1 VGHHWRFR
9 LFRLA
14 EASRKVLDMKIVVQ
28 KNIQGAWFWH
38 LIAANGE
45 ILSSSQAYASKS
57 NCKKT
62 AKLVSVAGGFELVI
76 E

>member
-1 VGHHWRFR
+1 MGHHRRFR
-9 LFRLA
+9 LFRLG
-14 EASRKVLDMKIVVQ
+14 ASERKVLDMKIVVQ
-28 KNIQGAWFWH
+28 KNVQGAWFWH

-45 ILSSSQAYASKS
+45 ILSSSQAYASKG

-62 AKLVSVAGGFELVI
+62 AKLVSVAGGFDLVI